1 MFRLFTGSDAVGVS
15 FDGAAREGLTAD
27 GRIDVLEP
35 EFAQVFP
42 IDEGQ
47 GLIDVHITV
56 EEDIAVGRMVV
67 RAVEFDEVF
76 LCQVGNV
83 VRIAARFN
91 AIGRIGEE
99 VFHDVSFELRVRR
112 RKDAFHFIIDDTA
125 VNEVAVGRIEMVMP
139 TFLHQDLFVL
149 QHIREKDGI
158 QVDIHQIFEVGRI
171 TAGDGIHGLIGEG
184 HGVEEGIER
193 AFDQF
198 DEGFLQ
204 REFPGAAKN
213 RVLADMG
220 HTGAVRR
227 RRTEGNGKDLI
238 VVVIFD
244 VE

>member
-1 MFRLFTGSDAVGVS
+1 MKAS
-15 FDGAAREGLTAD
+15 
-27 GRIDVLEP
+27 
-35 EFAQVFP
+35 
-42 IDEGQ
+42 
-47 GLIDVHITV
+47 VHIAV
-56 EEDIAVGRMVV
+56 EEDIAVGRMVI

-76 LCQVGNV
+76 LGQVRDV

-99 VFHDVSFELRVRR
+99 VFHDVPFELRVRR
-112 RKDAFHFIIDDTA
+112 RKDAFHFIIDDA
-125 VNEVAVGRIEMVMP
+125 AINEVAVGRIEVVMP
-139 TFLHQDLFVL
+139 AFLHQDLFVL
-149 QHIREKDGI
+149 QHIREEDRI
-158 QVDIHQIFEVGRI
+158 QVDVHQILEVGRI
-171 TAGDGIHGLIGEG
+171 AAGNGIHGLIGEG
-184 HGVEEGIER
+184 HGVEEGVER

-227 RRTEGNGKDLI
+227 RRTEGDGKDLI

-244 VE
+244 VKQAGTGLVVVQFISLAVEFRNVLRTLNGKAVNLLFFL